1 MNKKQ
6 LRISLFIMVALCI
19 LTYVNHFENA
29 FHFDDSHVVQ
39 NNAYIRSL
47 KNIPLFFKDGS
58 TSSTLPQNQSYRP
71 VVSTSLAFDYW
82 LGGGY
87 DLFFFHLSSF
97 ILFVLQ
103 GVLMV
108 FLVNKILMTAIDDNK
123 LSIYT
128 ALIATTWYL
137 LHPAIAETVN
147 YVSARSDLQST
158 FFVVLAFVLY
168 LYSPFWRKT
177 HLYNLLIVIGALA
190 KPPAIMFA
198 PLLFFYVLFFEE
210 KLSLPDVF
218 KRQYIRQVLNIIKNV
233 LPAFICCAALY
244 YFQDR
249 MTPKTW
255 EPGGT
260 SPVQYLITQP
270 FVILHYFAMY
280 FVPNDLSAD
289 SDWTLL
295 PGIMNWRFF
304 AGCAFVLVMI
314 AIAFITSRKAL
325 LRPISFGIMW
335 FFIAL
340 APTSSIIPLAEVMN
354 DHRMYFPFVGLCI
367 SVSWTLALMVN
378 KYLPVIVRYKT
389 AALVLLAISLSGYA
403 YGTYQRNRV
412 WHTEESLWQ
421 DVTVKSPANG
431 RGLMNYGLTQ
441 MSKGN
446 YQAADLYF
454 SQALKLLPNY
464 FTLHINLGILK
475 GATRHPAEAEQYFKK
490 AIVLGATF
498 PDSYLFYG
506 RYLKDQKRYP
516 EAIELF
522 KKALALSPAYLY
534 NRMLLMDTY
543 QAVEDWDELK
553 TIATSTL
560 QLVPDNPEVLN
571 YLDASNKRAG
581 KIEIAISTIKKSP
594 TAEKYLEL
602 GMLYYNAGRYE
613 QCIDACK
620 QAIKLKANL
629 PEAYNNMGAAYNLL
643 RQYDKAIGPLKK
655 ALALKPDFELAKNNL
670 LYTQQQLLAA
680 KK

>member
-1 MNKKQ
+1 
-6 LRISLFIMVALCI
+6 MVTLCT
-19 LTYVNHFENA
+19 LTYVNHFNNA

-39 NNAYIRSL
+39 NNVYIRSL
-47 KNIPLFFKDGS
+47 KNIPLFFTDGS

-71 VVSTSLAFDYW
+71 VVSTSLAVDYW

-87 DLFFFHLSSF
+87 NFFFFHLSSF

-108 FLVNKILMTAIDDNK
+108 FLFNKIFNSAVNNNK

-128 ALIATTWYL
+128 ALIAATWYL

-177 HLYNLLIVIGALA
+177 HLYNLPIVIGALA

-198 PLLFFYVLFFEE
+198 PLLFFYMLFFDE
-210 KLSLPDVF
+210 KLSLSDVF
-218 KRQYIRQVLNIIKNV
+218 KRHYIKQVLNVVKNV
-233 LPAFICCAALY
+233 LPAFICCLALY
-244 YFQDR
+244 YFQDK

-270 FVILHYFAMY
+270 FVILHYFAMF

-295 PGIMNWRFF
+295 PAMMNWRFF
-304 AGCAFVLVMI
+304 AGCAFILMMI
-314 AIAFITSRKAL
+314 VIAFITSRKSL
-325 LRPISFGIMW
+325 LRPISFGILW

-340 APTSSIIPLAEVMN
+340 VPTSSIIPLAEVMN

-367 SVSWTLALMVN
+367 SVSWTLALIVH
-378 KYLPVIVRYKT
+378 KYLPIIKRYKT
-389 AALVLLAISLSGYA
+389 AALVLLVITLSGYA
-403 YGTYQRNRV
+403 YGTYQRNKV
-412 WHTEESLWQ
+412 WHTEESLWY
-421 DVTVKSPANG
+421 DVTFKSPANG

-446 YQAADLYF
+446 YEAADLYF
-454 SQALKLLPNY
+454 LRALKLLPDY

-475 GATRHPAEAEQYFKK
+475 GATNHPAQAEQYFKK
-490 AIVLGATF
+490 AIVLGPTF
-498 PDSYLFYG
+498 PDSYVFYG
-506 RYLKDQKRYP
+506 RYLKEQKRYP

-534 NRMLLMDTY
+534 NRMLLMDAY
-543 QAVEDWDELK
+543 QAVENWDELK
-553 TIATSTL
+553 TIANNTL

-571 YLDASNKRAG
+571 YLNAADKRAG
-581 KIEIAISTIKKSP
+581 KIEAVISAIKTSP
-594 TAEKYLEL
+594 TAKKYLEL
-602 GMLYYNAGRYE
+602 GVLYYNAGKYE
-613 QCIDACK
+613 QCIDACN
-620 QAIKLKANL
+620 QAVKLRENF
-629 PEAYNNMGAAYNLL
+629 PEAYNNIGAAYNLL
-643 RQYDKAIGPLKK
+643 GQYDKAIGPLKK
-655 ALALKPDFELAKNNL
+655 ALTLKPDFELAKNNL
-670 LYTQQQLLAA
+670 IYAQQHLSS
-680 KK
+680 K